1 MPRNFILLA
10 AALPLLATAQAP
22 CCAFGG
28 SGGAT
33 MIADG
38 SLVLPGPGGAPGTRA
53 TLATVALGAGV
64 SARGNGFTAVLVG
77 TREGPEASAAG
88 WVIEQNATG
97 QASRP
102 PPPPPPMPMPMPTPR
117 MRARRRRPPRM
128 RTRRRRRAAPP
139 PRMRARRRRRAAP
152 PPRRADPVSSARP
165 FPRADAHLLVRKRG
179 RRPHVRPRLRGVS

>member
-1 MPRNFILLA
+1 MRSRSLLALA

-22 CCAFGG
+22 CCAYGG

-64 SARGNGFTAVLVG
+64 SARGNGFTSVLVG
-77 TREGPEASAAG
+77 SREGPEASAAG

-102 PPPPPPMPMPMPTPR
+102 PPPPPPMPMPMPMPTP
-117 MRARRRRPPRM
+117 
-128 RTRRRRRAAPP
+128 TRYYHRFVVP
-139 PRMRARRRRRAAP
+139 
-152 PPRRADPVSSARP
+152 SSAHA
-165 FPRADAHLLVRKRG
+165 ADTLFLVNKQLL
-179 RRPHVRPRLRGVS
+179 L